1 VLYSII
7 KRIMFLFPPEKIHT
21 LVFGMLKTLHLIPSL
36 GRLVRPLFAV
46 DDDILEQELFG
57 VTFPAPLG
65 LAAGFDKNAAATDA
79 WNAVGFGYAEMGTI
93 TAAGQPGNPQPR
105 LFRLPQDRALLNRM
119 GFNNHGAGYAANN
132 LRRRRGTTVIGI
144 NIGKTKVVPP
154 EEAVSDYR
162 TSARLVSGLA
172 DYLVVNVSS
181 PNTPGLRDLQAVE
194 SLRPILEG
202 VQAVS
207 EVPVLVKIAPDLADK
222 DIDAVTD
229 LALELNLAGI
239 IATNT
244 TISRDNL
251 ITDPELVAEMGEGGI
266 SGAPQK
272 QRSLEVLT
280 RIYRKTRGRIVL
292 IGCGGIETVDDAWER
307 ITHGADLLQGY
318 TAFIYEGPFW
328 MRRIHKGLA
337 AKLREHGFRNI
348 SEAVGSD
355 IPNN

>member
-1 VLYSII
+1 MLYELV

-21 LVFGMLKTLHLIPSL
+21 FVFGMIKTLHLVPAL
-36 GRLVRPLFAV
+36 GRLVRPLFCYE
-46 DDDILEQELFG
+46 DEILAQDLFG
-57 VTFPAPLG
+57 VHFPAPLG

-79 WNAVGFGYAEMGTI
+79 WRCIGFGYAEMGTV

-105 LFRLPQDRALLNRM
+105 LFRLPADRALLNHM

-162 TSARLVSGLA
+162 TSARLVSALA

-181 PNTPGLRDLQAVE
+181 PNTPGLRDLQAVA

-207 EVPVLVKIAPDLADK
+207 EVPVLVKISPDLSDE
-222 DIDAVTD
+222 DIDAVAQ
-229 LALELNLAGI
+229 LALDLKLAGI

-244 TISRDNL
+244 TVSRDGL
-251 ITDPELVAEMGEGGI
+251 CTDPIEVAQMGEGGI
-266 SGAPQK
+266 SGKPEKA
-272 QRSLEVLT
+272 RALEVLDRLYAQT
-280 RIYRKTRGRIVL
+280 QGRLVL
-292 IGCGGIETVDDAWER
+292 IGCGGIETVEDAWER

-318 TAFIYEGPFW
+318 TAFIYQGPFW

-337 AKLREHGFRNI
+337 KKLRDNGFSSLR
-348 SEAVGSD
+348 EAVGSAVK
-355 IPNN
+355 